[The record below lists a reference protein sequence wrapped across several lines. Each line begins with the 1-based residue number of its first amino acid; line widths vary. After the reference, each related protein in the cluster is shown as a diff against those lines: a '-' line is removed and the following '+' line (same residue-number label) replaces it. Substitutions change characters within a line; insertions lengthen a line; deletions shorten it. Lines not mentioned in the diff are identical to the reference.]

1 MRVVALVGRTK
12 PQRIQL
18 SRMNSSCEN
27 AQIWAP
33 GLSSRL
39 RWPIPTSFTESENHS
54 AQMLRSQPDRVPQ
67 NLGFASTP
75 DPSKRFGS
83 DPESIGFGAERGR
96 VWGETKR
103 NRAKGARERT
113 ALEGSDSKE
122 TLLGSDR
129 RGLDG
134 PRLPSPMTSP
144 SGRLEGRQEADQ
156 Y

>member
-96 VWGETKR
+96 VWAQMIPVAKHGGFR
-103 NRAKGARERT
+103 CLRALAVGASVHDLDHAKEVSLKGANT
-113 ALEGSDSKE
+113 
-122 TLLGSDR
+122 
-129 RGLDG
+129 
-134 PRLPSPMTSP
+134 PSSRSACSMHV
-144 SGRLEGRQEADQ
+144 
-156 Y
+156 